1 MKQVIKISILLC
13 LCGGLH
19 VLQAQSAVREPA
31 EITRM
36 IEAFQAKF
44 KSQETV
50 KAWKIQIAA
59 SSDRREIERQKA
71 RFERLFPY
79 YNLDWVHDNPYYILK
94 MKDLAFARKIDAL
107 HLLHEIKNRHS
118 FPAILIL
125 EDIER
130 HKLLSSN
137 NP

>member
-1 MKQVIKISILLC
+1 VKRGIYISVFLLS
-13 LCGGLH
+13 LCGASA
-19 VLQAQSAVREPA
+19 LQAQNSLHEPA

-36 IEAFQAKF
+36 IEAFQAKY

-71 RFERLFPY
+71 RFENLFPY
-79 YNLDWVHDNPYYILK
+79 YRLEWVHDNPYYILK
-94 MKDLAFARKIDAL
+94 MKDLVFARKIDAL
-107 HLLHEIKNRHS
+107 HLLHEIKNRHN

-125 EDIER
+125 DDIDR
-130 HKLLSSN
+130 QKLLVADDH
-137 NP
+137 